1 MTNIKEQLGKR
12 IREIRKNRNYTQEK
26 LSELADMEIPTLS
39 NIENGKN
46 YPNYETLAKLSKAL
60 GVRPYELYMFDYY
73 ISKEDM
79 IKEISSHM
87 QNDETLATQLYKF
100 YTCIK

>member
-12 IREIRKNRNYTQEK
+12 IKEIRKRRNFTQEK

-46 YPNYETLAKLSKAL
+46 YPNYETLAKISKAL
-60 GVRPYELYMFDYY
+60 DVRPYELYMFDYY
-73 ISKEDM
+73 ISKDEM
-79 IKEISSHM
+79 IQEITSKM
-87 QNDETLATQLYKF
+87 KTDENLTKQLYKF